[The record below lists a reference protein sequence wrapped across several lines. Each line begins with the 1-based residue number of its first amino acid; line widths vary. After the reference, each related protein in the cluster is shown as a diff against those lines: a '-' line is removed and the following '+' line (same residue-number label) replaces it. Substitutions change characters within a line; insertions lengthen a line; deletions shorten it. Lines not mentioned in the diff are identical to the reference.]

1 MLPGRKAECWCQ
13 FLALCRG
20 QFYIFVYPSPAY
32 AVFIPVISANKSF
45 EISWQ
50 ILQPPSLVGQMKSP
64 LITRISSDRD
74 PLTFFT
80 HRTMGLLLHF
90 DFYLVWRHE
99 LISFSI
105 ALLFTGRLTIGRR
118 TISLG
123 LVWQWAS
130 NYHHFW
136 NLLPHSWSGSLIFP
150 FQLYDTGQQFLCAI
164 VVHLFLTWSFQIDW
178 SIQSCG

>member
-1 MLPGRKAECWCQ
+1 MQLKPK
-13 FLALCRG
+13 
-20 QFYIFVYPSPAY
+20 
-32 AVFIPVISANKSF
+32 
-45 EISWQ
+45 Q
-50 ILQPPSLVGQMKSP
+50 ITG
-64 LITRISSDRD
+64 ISSDRD

-80 HRTMGLLLHF
+80 CQTMELLLHF

-105 ALLFTGRLTIGRR
+105 ALLTTGRLTIGRR

-123 LVWQWAS
+123 SVWQWAS
-130 NYHHFW
+130 NHCRFW

-164 VVHLFLTWSFQIDW
+164 DVHLFLICSFQIDW
-178 SIQSCG
+178 SILLKAVDRNRTHGFSAFFPQSSSCHLLGTRSVYHSREGC